1 MSFGSEGLGFES
13 SSVLLAEQLLKP
25 LTSHIGITTP
35 NKKAGVQWPV
45 S

>member
-1 MSFGSEGLGFES
+1 MSFGSEGLGSNPALF
-13 SSVLLAEQLLKP
+13 LLEEKLLKP